1 MFSLFDDIL
10 SYDFLVNALYACI
23 LSGITCG
30 VVGSYIVARRMVFL
44 SGGIT
49 HASFGGLGM
58 ALYAGVSPV
67 VGALGFAALASVGI
81 EYASRRGRMREDSV
95 VGIIWSVGMALGA
108 LFMSLRPGYATD
120 LTSYLFGNILLVT
133 DDDILYLALL
143 TLFVVVGAVAML
155 RRLMYVVFDEEYARS
170 QGVATSAMCYIM
182 AVVVAVTVVLS
193 IKVMGIVLLLSLFT
207 IPAVAANSL
216 TKSYPRITLWA
227 AIIATVGA
235 VAGLVASYNWE
246 VPPGTCIIFILTLVL
261 IAAKLLSLHL
271 KTRLNAP
278 QNHT

>member
-1 MFSLFDDIL
+1 
-10 SYDFLVNALYACI
+10 
-23 LSGITCG
+23 
-30 VVGSYIVARRMVFL
+30 MVFL

-193 IKVMGIVLLLSLFT
+193 IKVMGIVLLLSLLT
-207 IPAVAANSL
+207 IPTVIANSF
-216 TKSYPRITLWA
+216 TKDYRRIAIASALIGVVGNISGFVLSYE
-227 AIIATVGA
+227 
-235 VAGLVASYNWE
+235 YNL
-246 VPPGTCIIFILTLVL
+246 PTGSCIIFMLTFALICVKLLTLCRNRSV
-261 IAAKLLSLHL
+261 S
-271 KTRLNAP
+271 R
-278 QNHT
+278 

>member
-170 QGVATSAMCYIM
+170 QGVATSTMCYIM

-193 IKVMGIVLLLSLFT
+193 IKVMGIVLLLSLLT
-207 IPAVAANSL
+207 IPTVIANSF
-216 TKSYPRITLWA
+216 TKDYRRIAIASALIGVVGNISGFVLSYE
-227 AIIATVGA
+227 
-235 VAGLVASYNWE
+235 YNL
-246 VPPGTCIIFILTLVL
+246 PTGSCIIFMLTFALICVKLLTLCRNRGV
-261 IAAKLLSLHL
+261 S
-271 KTRLNAP
+271 R
-278 QNHT
+278 

>member
-193 IKVMGIVLLLSLFT
+193 IKVMGIVLLLSLLT
-207 IPAVAANSL
+207 IPTVIANSF
-216 TKSYPRITLWA
+216 TKDYRRIAIASALIGVVGNISGFLLSYE
-227 AIIATVGA
+227 
-235 VAGLVASYNWE
+235 YNL
-246 VPPGTCIIFILTLVL
+246 PTGSCIIFMLTFALICVKLLTLCRNRSV
-261 IAAKLLSLHL
+261 S
-271 KTRLNAP
+271 R
-278 QNHT
+278 

>member
-1 MFSLFDDIL
+1 MFSLFNDIL
-10 SYDFLVNALYACI
+10 SYDFLTNALYACI
-23 LSGITCG
+23 LSGVTCG

-81 EYASRRGRMREDSV
+81 EYASRKGRMREDSV

-133 DDDILYLALL
+133 DADILYLALL
-143 TLFVVVGAVAML
+143 TLFIVVGAVAML

-170 QGVATSAMCYIM
+170 QGIATSLICYVM

-193 IKVMGIVLLLSLFT
+193 IKVMGIVLLLSLLT
-207 IPAVAANSL
+207 IPTVIANSFTKDYRRIAVAS
-216 TKSYPRITLWA
+216 A
-227 AIIATVGA
+227 AIGVVGNIAGFV
-235 VAGLVASYNWE
+235 LSYEYNL
-246 VPPGTCIIFILTLVL
+246 PTGSCIIFMLTFALICVKLLTLCRNRSV
-261 IAAKLLSLHL
+261 S
-271 KTRLNAP
+271 R
-278 QNHT
+278 

>member
-10 SYDFLVNALYACI
+10 SYDFLVNAFYACI

-193 IKVMGIVLLLSLFT
+193 IKVMGIVLLLSLLT
-207 IPAVAANSL
+207 IPTVIANSF
-216 TKSYPRITLWA
+216 TKDYRRIAIASALIGVVGNISGFVLSYE
-227 AIIATVGA
+227 
-235 VAGLVASYNWE
+235 YNL
-246 VPPGTCIIFILTLVL
+246 PTGSCIIFMLTFALICVKLLTLCRNRSV
-261 IAAKLLSLHL
+261 S
-271 KTRLNAP
+271 R
-278 QNHT
+278 

>member
-193 IKVMGIVLLLSLFT
+193 IKVMGIVLLLSLLT
-207 IPAVAANSL
+207 IPTVIANSF
-216 TKSYPRITLWA
+216 TKDYRRIAIASALIGVVGNISGFVLSYE
-227 AIIATVGA
+227 
-235 VAGLVASYNWE
+235 YNL
-246 VPPGTCIIFILTLVL
+246 PTGSCIIFMLTFALSCVKLLTLCRNRSV
-261 IAAKLLSLHL
+261 S
-271 KTRLNAP
+271 R
-278 QNHT
+278 

>member
-193 IKVMGIVLLLSLFT
+193 IKVMGIVLLLSLLT
-207 IPAVAANSL
+207 IPTVIANSF
-216 TKSYPRITLWA
+216 TKDYRRIAIASALIGVVGNISGFVLSYE
-227 AIIATVGA
+227 
-235 VAGLVASYNWE
+235 YNL
-246 VPPGTCIIFILTLVL
+246 PTGSCIIFMLTFALICVKLLTLCRNRGV
-261 IAAKLLSLHL
+261 S
-271 KTRLNAP
+271 R
-278 QNHT
+278 